1 MSCQRLRWRRSN
13 PVCSFDR
20 PAGRK
25 GSLRGEGLR
34 FACVV
39 ASFNDIVTGPLLSGA
54 LEALERHGVDISA
67 DVEVAWVPGSFEL
80 PLIAKQ
86 MALSKKFDAI
96 ICVGAVVKL

>member
-1 MSCQRLRWRRSN
+1 M
-13 PVCSFDR
+13 
-20 PAGRK
+20 
-25 GSLRGEGLR
+25 
-34 FACVV
+34 
-39 ASFNDIVTGPLLSGA
+39 TGPLLSGA